1 MGNTIHTFT
10 NNFTTS
16 TRQDWMALAE
26 AGLKGR
32 KFEDALERR
41 TDDGIVRGPLSTQ
54 DHLPASLTRLTR
66 NSDIHLEGRDWHIA
80 APVRD
85 PDIAYANSQALRDLK
100 GGASALR
107 ISLDTSGEGG
117 TAVRSVNDL
126 KRLFEGIHTDLIP
139 ISIAPGD
146 NAKYAALLAAHTPWH
161 EVSISLG
168 MSPLAY
174 ALTQGVAPDLRDT
187 LQAVIWIR
195 ENAPTWKAI
204 TINAAAVHEAGGTEA
219 QELAYLAGAGAA
231 YMRALI
237 EKGLSPDEAAGLI
250 AAELACDQ
258 DGHLGIA
265 KLRAA
270 RHIWAQI
277 TESFGC
283 TDSPRNLSI
292 HAVTSLRMMTK
303 ADPWT
308 NMLRIMAAGFGA
320 VIGGADFVTT
330 RPFTDALGLA
340 TPFGHR
346 TARNMQ
352 LLMQEESHL
361 GQVADPAH
369 GSYFHEQMTSL
380 LAETAWALFQDL
392 ERRGGLELE
401 DARADL
407 IRYIQIANRKRNSQ
421 LARKDK
427 ALLGVSLYP
436 AQTPRPA
443 EIRRAPQ
450 NLKGSAAPLMI
461 KPGFKG
467 ILEGA
472 QSGYAL
478 PALSVSAPAALPP
491 IRLSTAFERVMNSG
505 AQTSAVLVA
514 LSDDPVSKARV
525 AFVKSYLKGAGI
537 NVNILQVQTL
547 LSPILKATKTATA
560 PLIFFAG
567 TDADYRDQG
576 RRVAKA
582 LETVRGAKIWVCA
595 KPDVASGI
603 PYAYG
608 PLYNGQDRL
617 STLGE
622 ILGLM
627 GVKLDD

>member
-1 MGNTIHTFT
+1 MSSTIHTFT
-10 NNFTTS
+10 QNFKTS

-54 DHLPASLTRLTR
+54 DQRPTKLTRRIR
-66 NSDIHLEGRDWHIA
+66 NSDAHLEGRDWHIA

-85 PDIAYANSQALRDLK
+85 PDIAYANGQALRDLK

-107 ISLDTSGEGG
+107 ISLDASGAAG

-126 KRLFEGIHTDLIP
+126 KRLFDGIHTDLIP
-139 ISIAPGD
+139 IAISPGD
-146 NAKYAALLAAHTPWH
+146 TAKYSALLAAHAPWH
-161 EVSISLG
+161 GLSISLG
-168 MSPLAY
+168 MSPLAH
-174 ALTQGVAPDLRDT
+174 ALTRGIAPDLRDT
-187 LQAVIWIR
+187 LQAAIWTR
-195 ENAPTWKAI
+195 EHAPTWKAI

-219 QELAYLAGAGAA
+219 QELAYLASAGAA
-231 YMRALI
+231 YMRALL
-237 EKGLSPDEAAGLI
+237 EKGLAPDEAAGLI

-270 RHIWAQI
+270 RQIWAQI

-283 TDSPRNLSI
+283 ADTSRNLSL

-303 ADPWT
+303 TDPWT
-308 NMLRIMAAGFGA
+308 NMLRVMAAGFGA

-380 LAETAWALFQDL
+380 LANTAWALFQDL
-392 ERRGGLELE
+392 ERLGGIEHE
-401 DARADL
+401 NARADL
-407 IRYIQIANRKRNSQ
+407 IRQIQAANRKRNSQ
-421 LARKDK
+421 LARQDK

-450 NLKGSAAPLMI
+450 LLKGSAAPLMI

-478 PALSVSAPAALPP
+478 PAISAPMPSALPP
-491 IRLSTAFERVMNSG
+491 LRLSAPFESLLTAGVQS
-505 AQTSAVLVA
+505 TAVLVA
-514 LSDDPVSKARV
+514 LSDDPVSKARL

-537 NVNILQVQTL
+537 NVNILQAQTVQR
-547 LSPILKATKTATA
+547 PIQDAAKTATA
-560 PLIFFAG
+560 PLVFLAG

-595 KPDVASGI
+595 KPKVAAEI

-608 PLYNGQDRL
+608 PIYKGQDRL
-617 STLGE
+617 GTLGE

-627 GVKLDD
+627 GAKLDV